1 MLLDFNAAPRP
12 PRLALPVAVG
22 LGKTTAMQRGLAG
35 LLRSGALRSKKVVVG
50 VPRHDLAAEQRDAF
64 VALDVE
70 AAVWKGRSAP
80 DPRPGEP
87 DRLMCLD
94 PSAPFDAMEVERIVE
109 TTCCK
114 VTRDGVTAICPLY
127 HQCGYQAQKR
137 PLRRADVVITAH
149 DTLFHMAPKE
159 LGGVGLLVLDEGFW
173 AAGLRGIDGKARLTL
188 DGLRPHLG
196 TVLCWTARNKEDWDA
211 TADLAA
217 AREKLWKVLA
227 TAPNGPLSV
236 AALRATGL
244 TPQICRDAAGHEHRR
259 LCNPGLHPG
268 MDPAERRRRIAAVLP
283 KEGEPWA
290 PPGRSAAMWMLIA
303 EALENDHDAAGAV
316 LCDAMTENGTV
327 RSLRLAWRAGLRK
340 SWGAGGPV
348 LHLDATLRPE
358 LVTPFLPDITVAEP
372 VRAREPHVRVRQVL
386 GAPTSAKA
394 LAPDASAPARD
405 QSAAVLRRREMAAL
419 IALRARTLRGR
430 ARSGK
435 DLLVIGQKAAVDA
448 LRALGL
454 PANAEAVHFN
464 ALSGLDRWRE
474 VAGMMVLGRTLPAP
488 LTVEALAAAL
498 TNRPPLT
505 SRGEVAWWYGR
516 AERRIALAE
525 GDVRAIAG
533 EEHADP
539 TAEALRWS
547 ICEGELVQAVG
558 RGRGV
563 NRTAGTPLEI
573 DLLTDVVLPV
583 AVHEVLAWEEVQPT
597 DHDIMASTGVVIE
610 NAADMARAFPELW
623 STRDAA
629 KKQNQRR
636 GTNCYYGDLSNSSLS
651 PSSSVVS
658 YRPAGPGQK
667 DRQARFDL
675 ALIPD
680 PRVWLD
686 ARFGTLAHYEML
698 GGEVPP
704 VASANITGADDGC
717 ARLAALSARLDAA
730 LHHRISTDRAR
741 LAALSAR
748 LDAAK
753 PHPAAA

>member
-35 LLRSGALRSKKVVVG
+35 LLRSGALRGKKVVVG

-64 VALDVE
+64 AALDVD
-70 AAVWKGRSAP
+70 ATLWKGRSAP

-94 PSAPFDAMEVERIVE
+94 PSAPFDAMEVERVVE
-109 TTCCK
+109 TTSCK
-114 VTRDGVTAICPLY
+114 VTSNGVTAICPLY

-149 DTLFHMAPKE
+149 DTLFHMAPRE
-159 LGGVGLLVLDEGFW
+159 LGAVGLLVLDEGFW
-173 AAGLRGIDGKARLTL
+173 AAGLRGTDGKALLTL

-236 AALRATGL
+236 EALQATGL
-244 TPQICRDAAGHEHRR
+244 TPRICRDAAGHEHRR
-259 LCNPGLHPG
+259 LRNPGLYPG

-303 EALENDHDAAGAV
+303 EALENGHDVAGAV
-316 LCDAMTENGTV
+316 LCNAMTENGTV

-340 SWGAGGPV
+340 TWGAGGPV

-358 LVTPFLPDITVAEP
+358 LVTPFLPDITVAES
-372 VRAREPHVRVRQVL
+372 VRATEPHVRIRQVL

-405 QSAAVLRRREMAAL
+405 QSAALLRRREMAAL

-430 ARSGK
+430 TQSGK

-448 LRALGL
+448 LRTLGL

-474 VAGMMVLGRTLPAP
+474 VAGLMVLGRTLPAP

-498 TNRPPLT
+498 TNRPPLS

-516 AERRIALAE
+516 VERRIALAE
-525 GDVRAIAG
+525 GGVHATTG

-539 TAEALRWS
+539 TAEAVRWS

-563 NRTAGTPLEI
+563 NRTTETPLEI
-573 DLLTDVVLPV
+573 DLLTDVVLPM
-583 AVHEVLAWEEVQPT
+583 AVHEVLAWEEVRPRR
-597 DHDIMASTGVVIE
+597 HDIMAAAGVELE
-610 NAADMARAFPELW
+610 NAADMARCFAELW
-623 STRDAA
+623 PSHDAVR
-629 KKQNQRR
+629 QDGRSVR
-636 GTNCYYGDLSNSSLS
+636 NCYYRDLSNSSLS

-675 ALIPD
+675 VLIAD
-680 PRVWLD
+680 PRAWLE
-686 ARFGTLAHYEML
+686 ARLGTLAYFEML
-698 GGEVPP
+698 GSESSPSAAANP
-704 VASANITGADDGC
+704 VADARV
-717 ARLAALSARLDAA
+717 RLAALSVRLDAA
-730 LHHRISTDRAR
+730 IHQRLAADRAR
-741 LAALSAR
+741 LTALSHR
-748 LDAAK
+748 MEAAQ
-753 PHPAAA
+753 PNPAAA

>member
-35 LLRSGALRSKKVVVG
+35 LLRSGALRGKTVVVG
-50 VPRHDLAAEQRDAF
+50 IPRHDLAAEQRDAF
-64 VALDVE
+64 AALGVE
-70 AAVWKGRSAP
+70 AALWKGRSAP

-94 PSAPFDAMEVERIVE
+94 PSAPFDAIEVERVVE
-109 TTCCK
+109 TTSCK
-114 VTRDGVTAICPLY
+114 VTRDGVTKICAFY
-127 HQCGYQAQKR
+127 HQCGYQAQKP
-137 PLRRADVVITAH
+137 PLRRAEVVITAH

-159 LGGVGLLVLDEGFW
+159 LGAVGLLVLDEGFW
-173 AAGLRGIDGKARLTL
+173 AAGLRGTDGKALLTL

-196 TVLCWTARNKEDWDA
+196 TVLCWTARNKENWEA
-211 TADLAA
+211 TADLHA

-227 TAPNGPLSV
+227 TAPSGPLSV
-236 AALRATGL
+236 AALRAAGL
-244 TPQICRDAAGHEHRR
+244 TPQICRDASGHEHRR
-259 LCNPGLHPG
+259 LRNPGLYPG

-290 PPGRSAAMWMLIA
+290 PPGRTAAMWMLIA
-303 EALENDHDAAGAV
+303 EALENDHNVAGAV
-316 LCDAMTENGTV
+316 LCDVTTENGTV

-372 VRAREPHVRVRQVL
+372 VRATEPHVRVRQVL

-394 LAPDASAPARD
+394 LAPDPSAPARD
-405 QSAAVLRRREMAAL
+405 QTAALLRRREMAGL
-419 IALRARTLRGR
+419 IALRARSLRGR

-464 ALSGLDRWRE
+464 ALSGLDRWRD

-488 LTVEALAAAL
+488 LTVERLAAAL

-505 SRGEVAWWYGR
+505 SRGDVAWWYGR
-516 AERRIALAE
+516 VERRLALAD
-525 GDVRAIAG
+525 GGVHATTG

-539 TAEALRWS
+539 TAEALRWT

-563 NRTAGTPLEI
+563 NRTPERPLEI

-583 AVHEVLAWEEVQPT
+583 AVHEVLAWEEVQPSR
-597 DHDIMASTGVVIE
+597 HDIMAAAGVELE
-610 NAADMARAFPELW
+610 NAADMARCFPELW
-623 STRDAA
+623 PSHDAA
-629 KKQNQRR
+629 RQDGRSVR
-636 GTNCYYGDLSNSSLS
+636 NCYYRDLHNSRSS
-651 PSSSVVS
+651 HSSSVVS

-675 ALIPD
+675 ELVPD
-680 PRVWLD
+680 PRGWLET
-686 ARFGTLAHYEML
+686 RLGTLAHFEML
-698 GGEVPP
+698 GGEPSSAPADP
-704 VASANITGADDGC
+704 VA
-717 ARLAALSARLDAA
+717 DA
-730 LHHRISTDRAR
+730 RAR

-748 LDAAK
+748 LDAAIHQRLAADRARLSAVSARLEAAK

>member
-35 LLRSGALRSKKVVVG
+35 LLRSGALRGKTVVVG

-64 VALDVE
+64 AALGVD
-70 AAVWKGRSAP
+70 AALWKGRSAP

-94 PSAPFDAMEVERIVE
+94 PSAPFDAIEVERVVE
-109 TTCCK
+109 TTSCK
-114 VTRDGVTAICPLY
+114 VTRDGVTKICPLY
-127 HQCGYQAQKR
+127 HQCGYQAQKP
-137 PLRRADVVITAH
+137 PLRRAEVVITAH

-159 LGGVGLLVLDEGFW
+159 LGAVGLLVLDEGFW
-173 AAGLRGIDGKARLTL
+173 AAGLRGTDGKALLTL

-196 TVLCWTARNKEDWDA
+196 TVLCWTARNKENWEA
-211 TADLAA
+211 TADLHA

-227 TAPNGPLSV
+227 TAPSGPLSV
-236 AALRATGL
+236 AALRAAGL
-244 TPQICRDAAGHEHRR
+244 TPQICRDASGHEHRR
-259 LCNPGLHPG
+259 LRNPGLYPG
-268 MDPAERRRRIAAVLP
+268 MDQAERRRRIAAVLP
-283 KEGEPWA
+283 EEGEPWA
-290 PPGRSAAMWMLIA
+290 PPGRTAAMWMLIS
-303 EALENDHDAAGAV
+303 EALENDHDVAGAV
-316 LCDAMTENGTV
+316 LCDVVTENGTV

-372 VRAREPHVRVRQVL
+372 ARATEPHVRVRQVL
-386 GAPTSAKA
+386 GAPTSARA
-394 LAPDASAPARD
+394 LAPDPGAPARD
-405 QSAAVLRRREMAAL
+405 QSAALLRRREMAAL

-505 SRGEVAWWYGR
+505 SRGDVAWWYGR
-516 AERRIALAE
+516 VERRIALAD
-525 GDVRAIAG
+525 GGVHATTG

-539 TAEALRWS
+539 TAEALRWA

-563 NRTAGTPLEI
+563 NRTPDTPLEI

-583 AVHEVLAWEEVQPT
+583 AVHEVLAWEEVQPSR
-597 DHDIMASTGVVIE
+597 HDIMAAAGVELE
-610 NAADMARAFPELW
+610 NAADMTRCFPELW
-623 STRDAA
+623 PSHDAA
-629 KKQNQRR
+629 RQDGRSVR
-636 GTNCYYGDLSNSSLS
+636 NCYYRDLHNSRSS
-651 PSSSVVS
+651 HSSSIVS

-680 PRVWLD
+680 PRVWLE
-686 ARFGTLAHYEML
+686 ARLGALAHFEML
-698 GGEVPP
+698 GSEPSPPAAADP
-704 VASANITGADDGC
+704 VADAR
-717 ARLAALSARLDAA
+717 ARLTALSARLDAA
-730 LHHRISTDRAR
+730 IHQRLATDRAR

>member
-35 LLRSGALRSKKVVVG
+35 LLRSGALRGKTVVVG

-64 VALDVE
+64 AALGVG
-70 AAVWKGRSAP
+70 AALWKGRSAP

-94 PSAPFDAMEVERIVE
+94 PSAPFDAMEVERVVE
-109 TTCCK
+109 TTSCK
-114 VTRDGVTAICPLY
+114 VTRDGVTKICAFY
-127 HQCGYQAQKR
+127 HQCGYQAQKP
-137 PLRRADVVITAH
+137 PLRRAEVVITAH

-159 LGGVGLLVLDEGFW
+159 LGAVGLLVLDEGFW
-173 AAGLRGIDGKARLTL
+173 AAGLRGTDGKALLTL

-196 TVLCWTARNKEDWDA
+196 TVLCWTARNKENWEA
-211 TADLAA
+211 TADLHA

-227 TAPNGPLSV
+227 TAPSGPLSV
-236 AALRATGL
+236 AALRAAGL
-244 TPQICRDAAGHEHRR
+244 TPQICRDASGHEHRR
-259 LCNPGLHPG
+259 LRNPGLYPG

-290 PPGRSAAMWMLIA
+290 PPGRTAAMWMLIA
-303 EALENDHDAAGAV
+303 EALENDHDVAGAV
-316 LCDAMTENGTV
+316 LCDVTTENGTV

-372 VRAREPHVRVRQVL
+372 VRATEPHVRVRQVL

-394 LAPDASAPARD
+394 LAPDPSAPARD
-405 QSAAVLRRREMAAL
+405 QSAAQLRRREMAAL
-419 IALRARTLRGR
+419 IALRARTLHGR

-488 LTVEALAAAL
+488 LTVERLAAAL

-505 SRGEVAWWYGR
+505 SRGDVAWWYGR
-516 AERRIALAE
+516 VERRIALAD
-525 GDVRAIAG
+525 GGVHATTG

-539 TAEALRWS
+539 TAEALRWA

-563 NRTAGTPLEI
+563 NRTPETPLEI

-583 AVHEVLAWEEVQPT
+583 AVHEVLAWEEVQPSR
-597 DHDIMASTGVVIE
+597 HDIMAAAGVELE
-610 NAADMARAFPELW
+610 NAADMARCFPELW
-623 STRDAA
+623 PSHDAA
-629 KKQNQRR
+629 RQDGRSVR
-636 GTNCYYGDLSNSSLS
+636 NCYYRDLHNSRSS
-651 PSSSVVS
+651 HSSSVVS

-675 ALIPD
+675 ELVPD
-680 PRVWLD
+680 PRGWLETRLG
-686 ARFGTLAHYEML
+686 ALAHFEML
-698 GGEVPP
+698 GGEPSPAPAHP
-704 VASANITGADDGC
+704 VADAR
-717 ARLAALSARLDAA
+717 ARLAAFSARLDAA
-730 LHHRISTDRAR
+730 IHQRLAIDRAR

-748 LDAAK
+748 LEAAK